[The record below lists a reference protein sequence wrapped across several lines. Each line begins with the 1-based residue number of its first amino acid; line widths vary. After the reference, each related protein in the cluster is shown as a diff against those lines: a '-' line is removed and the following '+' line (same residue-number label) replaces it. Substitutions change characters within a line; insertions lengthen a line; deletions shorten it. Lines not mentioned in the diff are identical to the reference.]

1 MQAPGP
7 WLWLSVYTDM
17 RTCSE
22 PSSLILEK
30 DLVSWPA
37 GDDIGFSQES
47 GHTPRTFLLDLLSGF
62 ILLYFSMFCS
72 IPFRSTLSYLCVY
85 VEARGQH

>member
-17 RTCSE
+17 RTCPE

-47 GHTPRTFLLDLLSGF
+47 GHTLRTFLLDLLSGF
-62 ILLYFSMFCS
+62 ILLYFS
-72 IPFRSTLSYLCVY
+72 RSTLSYLCVY